1 MVNEPV
7 NLPPPL
13 VVPVN
18 GTTTVAAASTV
29 VTGANPIAAANITRL
44 SNVATNLMR
53 HLPVREACWRDRTR
67 RRRAPTRR
75 TNVQV
80 ECPRV
85 GMLLRVSWSLVTD
98 PHGLAR
104 GLTNYGDA
112 DFSRYL
118 RRSFATSMGYSREML
133 ARPVV
138 GIAQSASGFNN
149 CHRHFPELI
158 DAVKRGVV
166 AAGGL
171 PLDFPTISLGEV
183 FLSPTS
189 MMFRNLMSIDVEE
202 MIRAQPMDSV
212 VLVGGCDKTVP
223 AQLMGAASANVPAVQ
238 LLAGPMMPMPYH
250 GERLGA
256 CTDCRRFWAKYRAG
270 GLSATEIQEIEGN
283 LATTAGTCAVMG
295 TASTMA
301 ALAETLG
308 MALPGTAA
316 IPAVHA
322 DRLRAAEASGRQ
334 AVALATAGLRP
345 SRIMTAK
352 AIENAL
358 RVLLAIGGSTNA
370 LIHLTAIAGRVGVP
384 VSLTRLNE
392 LSDSTPVLVDLKP
405 TGQHYMSDLHAA
417 GGVGAVLRELKPL
430 LHLDCLTVTGD
441 TLGQRLAA
449 EPGWVDRAV
458 VRPLDDP
465 YQKQGG
471 LVALFGSLAPG
482 GAILKRSAADPALFE
497 REARAVVFSS
507 LDDLA
512 ARIDAADLDV
522 TPDDVLVLQN
532 AGPKSG
538 YAMPEAG
545 YLPIPARL
553 ARAGVKA
560 LVRISDARM
569 SGTAYGTI
577 VLHVS
582 PEAAVGG
589 PLALV
594 KSGDRIRLSVARR
607 SIDLVVD
614 EAELGR
620 RRAAWRAP
628 TTPPGRGYAKLYMQ
642 SVLQAEHG
650 CDFDFLR
657 QQEPTA

>member
-1 MVNEPV
+1 M
-7 NLPPPL
+7 
-13 VVPVN
+13 
-18 GTTTVAAASTV
+18 
-29 VTGANPIAAANITRL
+29 
-44 SNVATNLMR
+44 
-53 HLPVREACWRDRTR
+53 
-67 RRRAPTRR
+67 
-75 TNVQV
+75 
-80 ECPRV
+80 
-85 GMLLRVSWSLVTD
+85 TD

-112 DFSRYL
+112 DFSLYL

-202 MIRAQPMDSV
+202 MIRAQPMDAV

-223 AQLMGAASANVPAVQ
+223 AQLMGAASADVPAVQ
-238 LLAGPMMPMPYH
+238 LLAGPMMPMAYH

-370 LIHLTAIAGRVGVP
+370 IIHLTAIAGRVGVS
-384 VSLTRLNE
+384 VSLERLNE

-430 LHLDCLTVTGD
+430 LHLDCLTVTGE
-441 TLGQRLAA
+441 TLGARLAA
-449 EPGWVDRAV
+449 EPTWVDRAV
-458 VRPLDDP
+458 VRALDDP
-465 YQKQGG
+465 YQKAGG

-482 GAILKRSAADPALFE
+482 GAILKRSAANPALFE

-512 ARIDAADLDV
+512 ARIDRADLDV
-522 TPDDVLVLQN
+522 TPDDFLVLQN

-545 YLPIPARL
+545 YLPIPAKL
-553 ARAGVKA
+553 AKSGVKDM
-560 LVRISDARM
+560 VRISDARM

-594 KSGDRIRLSVARR
+594 KTGDRIRLSVAHRA
-607 SIDLVVD
+607 IELMVD
-614 EAELGR
+614 EAELAR
-620 RRAAWRAP
+620 RRAAWRPPAP
-628 TTPPGRGYAKLYMQ
+628 PPTRGYAKLYMQ

-657 QQEPTA
+657 TQEPTA